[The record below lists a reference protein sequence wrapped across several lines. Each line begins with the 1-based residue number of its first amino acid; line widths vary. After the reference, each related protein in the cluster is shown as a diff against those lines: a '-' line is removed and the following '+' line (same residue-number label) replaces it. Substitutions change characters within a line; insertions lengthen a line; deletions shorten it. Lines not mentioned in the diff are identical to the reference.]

1 MPRFPAILLL
11 PLLAAGCAAPPAASR
26 MRVATAVETAVTRA
40 AADQVKRCYR
50 PPRVP
55 AAGKR
60 IVTRL
65 RVRFAADGR
74 LAETPQLVSQQGVTP
89 ENSPYAVPMAE
100 AASMAVIRC
109 APLHLPSEPRHGGWS
124 AFDLTFSPRAMA

>member
-1 MPRFPAILLL
+1 MSRIPSLLLL
-11 PLLAAGCAAPPAASR
+11 PLIAAGCASPPAVSR
-26 MRVATAVETAVTRA
+26 LRVATEVETALTRA

-74 LAETPQLVSQQGVTP
+74 LVETPLLVSQQGVTP
-89 ENSPYAVPMAE
+89 ENSPYAGPMAE

-109 APLHLPSEPRHGGWS
+109 APLRLPGEPNKGGWGW
-124 AFDLTFSPRAMA
+124 FDLTFSPRAMA